1 MWLNL
6 KNFTLTQAPLL
17 GKKFIRIYYISQIS
31 VARYSVQKKKS
42 PTFSIQTHNLL
53 GHQNYANHEEIKH
66 AVTLGFLK
74 PEKERRS
81 EAIDT
86 VGRN

>member
-6 KNFTLTQAPLL
+6 KNFALTQAPLL
-17 GKKFIRIYYISQIS
+17 GKKFIRIYYIIQIS
-31 VARYSVQKKKS
+31 VARYSVQKKS

-53 GHQNYANHEEIKH
+53 GHRNYANHEEMKH
-66 AVTLGFLK
+66 AVTLGFFK